1 MATIIGFRKNID
13 KSPIKKVVATG
24 PKSDLIVDMLEALKI
39 TSSEVRERPMYI
51 HNDES
56 KITNGRI

>member
-1 MATIIGFRKNID
+1 MGFRKKID
-13 KSPIKKVVATG
+13 KSPIRKVVTTG
-24 PKSDLIVDMLEALKI
+24 PKSDLIADLLEALKI

-56 KITNGRI
+56 RITNGRI

>member
-1 MATIIGFRKNID
+1 MGFRKKID
-13 KSPIKKVVATG
+13 KSPIRKVVVTG
-24 PKSDLIVDMLEALKI
+24 PKSDLIADMLEALKI

-56 KITNGRI
+56 RITNGRI

>member
-1 MATIIGFRKNID
+1 MGFRKKID
-13 KSPIKKVVATG
+13 KSPIRKVVVTG
-24 PKSDLIVDMLEALKI
+24 PKSDLIADLLEALKI

-56 KITNGRI
+56 RITNGRI